1 MEDPHLRSSLRA
13 HLVAGY
19 GALTRAFRRHPG
31 KRVIALHEVRDR
43 ALFRAKLEWLKENYE
58 IVGLETLF
66 ERDVQGRS
74 MVALTFDDG
83 YQCWHEDAAPIL
95 QELGVEA
102 VFFVCSGLVGL
113 QRSAADRF
121 FKERL
126 GRRQLLTPLTLSGLR
141 DIARQPGFEIGSH
154 THSHVDFSAIS
165 DQAIAENEIGRDVEQ
180 LEDWSGRRVRFFAYP
195 FGNWPQI
202 LSPARQC
209 VERAGFE
216 AAFSIIPSFLNSS
229 TDRAAVGRDSL
240 EVRAAV
246 RVWQSSLEGAC
257 DPYYAL
263 KGKLWKWRLENLPG
277 DPRT

>member
-1 MEDPHLRSSLRA
+1 MAELQLRSGLRA

-31 KRVIALHEVRDR
+31 KRIIAFHEIKDR

-58 IVGLETLF
+58 LVGLDTLF
-66 ERDVQGRS
+66 KRDVQGRS

-83 YQCWHEDAAPIL
+83 YQCWHEDAAPVL

-102 VFFVCSGLVGL
+102 AFFVCSGLVGL
-113 QRSAADRF
+113 QGSEADRF

-126 GRRQLLTPLTLSGLR
+126 RRRQRLAPLTLSALQ

-154 THSHVDFSAIS
+154 TYSHVDFSAIS
-165 DQAIAENEIGRDVEQ
+165 DPAIAETEIGRDVEQ

-195 FGNWPQI
+195 FGDWPQI
-202 LSPARQC
+202 LSPVRQC
-209 VERAGFE
+209 VENAGFE
-216 AAFSIIPSFLNSS
+216 AAFSIIPSFLNSG
-229 TDRAAVGRDSL
+229 TYRTAVGRDS
-240 EVRAAV
+240 VDVGAPV